1 MSVKTGYKKMPLTN
15 EIIILIIAGT
25 LAGILS
31 GALGIGGG
39 LIVVPTLVLFLGLTQ
54 HEAQG
59 TSLFFMLPPIGL
71 LGAYNYY
78 QNGHVN
84 IKYALVLIVVFF
96 IGSYLGSVISIQLP
110 DKVLKKIF
118 AVFML
123 VAGIRMMIGK

>member
-1 MSVKTGYKKMPLTN
+1 MPLTN
-15 EIIILIIAGT
+15 EIIILVIAGT

-39 LIVVPTLVLFLGLTQ
+39 LIVVPTLVVLLGLTQ

-78 QNGHVN
+78 RNGHVN
-84 IKYALVLIVVFF
+84 IKYALVLIIVFF
-96 IGSYLGSVISIQLP
+96 IGSYLGSVISIHLP
-110 DKVLKKIF
+110 EKFLKKMF
-118 AVFML
+118 GVFML
-123 VAGIRMMIGK
+123 IAGIRMMIGK

>member
-1 MSVKTGYKKMPLTN
+1 MPLTN
-15 EIIILIIAGT
+15 EIIILVIAGT

-78 QNGHVN
+78 RSGHVN
-84 IKYALVLIVVFF
+84 IKYALVLILVFF
-96 IGSYLGSVISIQLP
+96 IGSYLGSVISIHLP
-110 DKVLKKIF
+110 EKILKKMF
-118 AVFML
+118 GMFML
-123 VAGIRMMIGK
+123 IAGIRMMVGK